1 MADVHPSAVVASE
14 ATLAESVKVGPFCVV
29 GPNVELEE
37 EVVLHSHVVVEGRTR
52 VGARTQIFPFAS
64 IGHQPQDLKYGG
76 EASKVEIGSDTVI
89 REHVTINPGTKGGQ
103 MKTVVGDGCMLMV
116 GAHVAH
122 DCILGDRVILVNN
135 ATLGGH
141 VVIGDNTIVGG
152 LAAIH
157 QFVRIG
163 RDAMIGGMSGVEN
176 DVIPYGM
183 VMGDR
188 ASLNGLNLIGMKRRG
203 HERGDITALQEAYKR
218 LFADEGNFAERLDEV
233 GAEESDSPPVRDVL
247 TFIQGESSRGLL
259 HPKKK

>member
-1 MADVHPSAVVASE
+1 MAEVHSSSVVAPE
-14 ATLAESVKVGPFCVV
+14 AVLADTVKIGPFCVV
-29 GPNVELEE
+29 GPSVELGED
-37 EVVLHSHVVVEGRTR
+37 VVLHSHVVVEGRTSI
-52 VGARTQIFPFAS
+52 GARTQIFPFAS
-64 IGHQPQDLKYGG
+64 IGHQPQDLKFGG
-76 EASKVEIGSDTVI
+76 EESTVSIGSDNII
-89 REHVTINPGTKGGQ
+89 REHVTINPGTKGGH
-103 MKTVVGDGCMLMV
+103 MKTVVGNGCMLMV

-122 DCILGDRVILVNN
+122 DCILGDHVILVNN

-141 VVIGDNTIVGG
+141 VVIGENTIVGG

-157 QFVRIG
+157 QFVRVG

-183 VMGDR
+183 VTGER

-203 HERGDITALQEAYKR
+203 HERSAIVELQDAYKK
-218 LFADEGNFAERLDEV
+218 LFSETGNFADRLDEFN
-233 GAEESDSPPVRDVL
+233 ADESDSAPVRDVL

>member
-1 MADVHPSAVVASE
+1 MADIHPSAVIAPEAS
-14 ATLAESVKVGPFCVV
+14 LAEGVKIGPFCVV
-29 GPNVELEE
+29 GPDVELGE

-52 VGARTQIFPFAS
+52 IGARTQIFPFAS
-64 IGHQPQDLKYGG
+64 IGHRPQDLKYGG
-76 EASKVEIGSDTVI
+76 EASKVIIGADNII
-89 REHVTINPGTKGGQ
+89 REHVTINPGTKGDR
-103 MKTVVGDGCMLMV
+103 METVVGDGCMLMV

-141 VVIGDNTIVGG
+141 VEIGDNTIVGG

-176 DVIPYGM
+176 DVIPYAM
-183 VMGDR
+183 VMGER

-203 HERGDITALQEAYKR
+203 HERADIVALQETYKK
-218 LFADEGNFAERLDEV
+218 LFTEEGNFADRLDEV
-233 GAEESDSPPVRDVL
+233 EAEEQQNPPVRDVL